1 MAGVLPP
8 VRQTG
13 QQRGAVLAPVNFAR
27 VMLIGVQGQF
37 EVVRR
42 QELLKQ
48 QQQQQQ
54 QQQVREWQGQI
65 IVLVYT
71 KPVNTSESDHR
82 SYK

>member
-13 QQRGAVLAPVNFAR
+13 QQRDAVLAPVNFAR
-27 VMLIGVQGQF
+27 VVLIGVQGQF
-37 EVVRR
+37 EVIRR
-42 QELLKQ
+42 QELLK
-48 QQQQQQ
+48 QQQQQ

-71 KPVNTSESDHR
+71 KPVNTSESDPR